1 MKQNQAKQI
10 IKNMNIAHL
19 LNTLPVFES
28 KYIKFALF
36 REDDLILLQRLSD
49 EYKDEFISKIILDD
63 KEFITNQKDE
73 LLLGKNS
80 ILIRQFRIGEVY
92 TKDNN
97 SMDVRLI
104 VNNFCF
110 KYHEIESVTI
120 FNEMQ
125 KSKLCFN
132 LKNSN
137 SIESINIPDTSNLS
151 IIFEYINKILLYA
164 VN

>member
-10 IKNMNIAHL
+10 IKNMNISHL
-19 LNTLPVFES
+19 LNTVPVFES

-36 REDDLILLQRLSD
+36 RDDDLILLQRLSD
-49 EYKDEFISKIILDD
+49 DYKDEFISRIILDD

-73 LLLGKNS
+73 LFFGKDS
-80 ILIRQFRIGEVY
+80 ILIRQFRIGEAY

-110 KYHEIESVTI
+110 KYLEIESVTI
-120 FNEMQ
+120 FNKMQ

-137 SIESINIPDTSNLS
+137 SIESINISDTTNLNIVS
-151 IIFEYINKILLYA
+151 EYINKIILYS